1 MNLLL
6 IRHAEPDSTQ
16 GPRPDPPLSAGGR
29 EQAEALA
36 GWLVGEPLA
45 AVYTSPLRR
54 ARETASFLSST
65 PVALDGLAEVGG
77 AGEYTAAEVMRRNG
91 DPRYAALLSGD
102 LEVYD
107 LDLAGFRAT
116 VVAAI
121 DGVVARHPGETVAVV
136 SHAGVINGYLGAHL
150 GIESR
155 LIWSA
160 IDYTGVTRVLASR
173 DGTRTIWAL
182 NERPHH
188 CGHPAKPSVK
198 ASEPWPVGS

>member
-1 MNLLL
+1 MKLLL
-6 IRHAEPDSTQ
+6 IRHAEPDTGD
-16 GPRPDPPLSAGGR
+16 GPRPDPPLSAAGR
-29 EQAEALA
+29 EQSAALA
-36 GWLVGEPLA
+36 AWLAGEELSV
-45 AVYTSPLRR
+45 VYTSPLRR
-54 ARETASFLSST
+54 ARETAAFLSAAAV
-65 PVALDGLAEVGG
+65 PVAGLAEVGG
-77 AGEYTAAEVMRRNG
+77 AGEYVAAEVLRRNG

-102 LEVYD
+102 LAVYGA
-107 LDLAGFRAT
+107 DLAVFRAT

-173 DGTRTIWAL
+173 DGARTIWAL
-182 NERPHH
+182 NELPHH
-188 CGHPAKPSVK
+188 CGQPANAK

>member
-1 MNLLL
+1 M
-6 IRHAEPDSTQ
+6 
-16 GPRPDPPLSAGGR
+16 
-29 EQAEALA
+29 
-36 GWLVGEPLA
+36 
-45 AVYTSPLRR
+45 
-54 ARETASFLSST
+54 
-65 PVALDGLAEVGG
+65 PVAGLAEVGG
-77 AGEYTAAEVMRRNG
+77 AGEYVAAEVLRRNG

-102 LEVYD
+102 LAVYGA
-107 LDLAGFRAT
+107 DLAVFRAT

-121 DGVVARHPGETVAVV
+121 DGIVGRHPGETVAVV

-173 DGTRTIWAL
+173 HGARTIWAL
-182 NERPHH
+182 NELPHH
-188 CGHPAKPSVK
+188 CGQPANAK

>member
-1 MNLLL
+1 MKLLL
-6 IRHAEPDSTQ
+6 IRHAEPDTGA
-16 GPRPDPPLSAGGR
+16 GPRPDPPLSAAGR
-29 EQAEALA
+29 EQAAALA
-36 GWLVGEPLA
+36 AWLAGQELA

-54 ARETASFLSST
+54 AQETAAFLSAAAR
-65 PVALDGLAEVGG
+65 PVPGLAEIGG
-77 AGEYTAAEVMRRNG
+77 AGEYVAAEEMRRNG

-102 LEVYD
+102 LAVYGA
-107 LDLAGFRAT
+107 DLAEFRNT

-121 DGVVARHPGETVAVV
+121 DDIVGRHPGETVAVV

-160 IDYTGVTRVLASR
+160 IDYTGLTRVLASR
-173 DGTRTIWAL
+173 DGARTIWAL
-182 NERPHH
+182 NELPHH
-188 CGHPAKPSVK
+188 CGQPANANAK